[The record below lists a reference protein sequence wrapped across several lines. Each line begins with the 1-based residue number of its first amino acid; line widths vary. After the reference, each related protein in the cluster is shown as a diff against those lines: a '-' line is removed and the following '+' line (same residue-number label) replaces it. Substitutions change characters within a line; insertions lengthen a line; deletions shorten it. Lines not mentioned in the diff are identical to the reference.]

1 MNMAENT
8 ALRQIPTSTK
18 YRSKNKK
25 SLTLGNGAIDDK
37 PVLGRFM
44 SAELENR
51 RFNQYTPTINVA
63 PSVFIHSGKDVPSYI
78 SDCTWLHD
86 CYYTSLGIS
95 PSATEECVSFD
106 SKSESEDDTPDKTR
120 VNDIFTNV
128 ASMVHLEEIS
138 DVNKLDIIRVN
149 SLPSLTS
156 HRSKNYLARE
166 HCFSESESCLH
177 SLHQRET
184 EVQKTSKMTSTDQ
197 PLVLPNIDQQGS
209 PNMHS
214 FGDTTDTKLP
224 VMKSSIKT
232 AWASPELPIKKIQQ
246 YMKDLKVP
254 RSQVS
259 H

>member
-1 MNMAENT
+1 MSMAEKT
-8 ALRQIPTSTK
+8 ASRLTPTSTK
-18 YRSKNKK
+18 NRSKNKK
-25 SLTLGNGAIDDK
+25 DLTLGNGTIDDK
-37 PVLGRFM
+37 PVLAKFM
-44 SAELENR
+44 SAGLENR

-63 PSVFIHSGKDVPSYI
+63 PLVFIHSGKDVPSYI

-95 PSATEECVSFD
+95 PTATEECVSFD
-106 SKSESEDDTPDKTR
+106 SESESEDDTPNKTR

-128 ASMVHLEEIS
+128 ASMVDLEKIS

-156 HRSKNYLARE
+156 RRSKNYLATG

-177 SLHQRET
+177 SLHRRET
-184 EVQKTSKMTSTDQ
+184 EVQKTSKVTSTAQ
-197 PLVLPNIDQQGS
+197 PLVLPNIDQQENS
-209 PNMHS
+209 IMHS
-214 FGDTTDTKLP
+214 FHDTTDTKPP

-232 AWASPELPIKKIQQ
+232 AWASPELPIKKIPQ

-254 RSQVS
+254 TSQVS